1 MPRTLTFTKGAD
13 TFTQGGSAQNIGI
26 TLRMLGGNDRVELT
40 RNDDFGGG
48 TVVDAGAGADVVIN
62 LAENGSLI
70 RLGSGND
77 TYAGGGFG
85 SFATDRSD
93 TVLGGAGN
101 DFIAVTTFASL
112 YKGGTGN
119 DRFLTVGWQNRY
131 EGGAGRDS
139 ISYAERDFDNTQGG
153 SGVTVDLAARQAQT
167 GANRFETLIGIED
180 VIGSGAD
187 DALFGTAGTNRLIG
201 GMGLDQLAGR
211 GGADVFVWRSV
222 SEAAMAEDAIDLVQ
236 DFSTAQGDRLD
247 LRGMDAVAGR
257 AGNQAFR
264 FIEDD
269 AFSGRAGQLR
279 FADQILS
286 GDVNGDG
293 IADFRIGLLDVSALA
308 ASDLLL

>member
-93 TVLGGAGN
+93 TVLGGA
-101 DFIAVTTFASL
+101 
-112 YKGGTGN
+112 GN

-308 ASDLLL
+308 AADLLL